1 MFSSDLQLETLSLWR
16 SLLDVVLVA
25 VIIYQL
31 LLLLKGSRSG
41 AALFGVAL
49 IFGMFYLSQDD
60 VVDLP
65 TLNWLLDRF
74 ISSIVVL
81 LVVLFQ
87 DDIRRAL
94 ASTMRSPLVFSSS
107 DPASSAVLGEVLR
120 ATAVLSQRCIGAL
133 VVIEQE
139 ADLDRYV
146 EHGVRVDADVSWQ
159 LLTSLFIPSHMNP
172 THDGAVIIQKGRI
185 ASAACF
191 LPLAFGD
198 DIPANMGSRHRAA
211 LGLADETDAIVVV
224 VSEESGRCAI
234 AHMGQIDL
242 ELKPTNLRDRF
253 RVLFGERRDR
263 DAWQKRWQRRI
274 VHHAPTEMATRSTGE
289 YAFDPQTVRER
300 TVRDTGELLRKATV
314 HQDATVE
321 LQRPEADPKPE
332 PPPEPVES
340 TPEPQGAPPEPALEP
355 LVIKATPIATPAVV
369 LESETLDEADPVEAP
384 SEDDDEKPP
393 PSNGEAAEQAQG
405 EPS

>member
-1 MFSSDLQLETLSLWR
+1 MFSPELQLEALSPWR
-16 SLLDVVLVA
+16 SLFDVLLVA
-25 VIIYQL
+25 AIIYQL
-31 LLLLKGSRSG
+31 LLLMKGSRSG
-41 AALFGVAL
+41 AALFGIAV

-81 LVVLFQ
+81 LIVLFQ

-120 ATAVLSQRCIGAL
+120 ASAVLSQRCIGAL

-139 ADLDRYV
+139 ADLDRFV
-146 EHGVRVDADVSWQ
+146 EHGVRVDAEVSWQ

-172 THDGAVIIQKGRI
+172 THDGAVVIQKGRI
-185 ASAACF
+185 SSAACF

-211 LGLADETDAIVVV
+211 LGLADETDAIIVV

-242 ELKPTNLRDRF
+242 ELKPSSLRERF

-263 DAWQKRWQRRI
+263 EAWQKRWQRRI
-274 VHHAPTEMATRSTGE
+274 IHHSPTEFANRSTGE
-289 YAFDPQTVRER
+289 YAFDPQTVRDR
-300 TVRDTGELLRKATV
+300 SVRDAGELLRKATV
-314 HQDATVE
+314 ETATPARPPVVE
-321 LQRPEADPKPE
+321 PEAEQTTDA
-332 PPPEPVES
+332 S
-340 TPEPQGAPPEPALEP
+340 TGAPPEPALSP
-355 LVIKATPIATPAVV
+355 LVVDHDAEADEEAGRLASHTATVETLQPAV
-369 LESETLDEADPVEAP
+369 LSAEAP
-384 SEDDDEKPP
+384 PPAEPDDDEPK
-393 PSNGEAAEQAQG
+393 EDA
-405 EPS
+405 

>member
-1 MFSSDLQLETLSLWR
+1 MFSPDLQLQALSPWR
-16 SLLDVVLVA
+16 SLFDVLLVA
-25 VIIYQL
+25 AIIYQL
-31 LLLLKGSRSG
+31 LLLMKGSRSG
-41 AALFGVAL
+41 AALFGIAV

-120 ATAVLSQRCIGAL
+120 ASAVLSQRCIGAL

-139 ADLDRYV
+139 ADLDRFV
-146 EHGVRVDADVSWQ
+146 EHGVRVDAEVSWQ

-172 THDGAVIIQKGRI
+172 THDGAVVIQKGRI
-185 ASAACF
+185 SSAACF

-211 LGLADETDAIVVV
+211 LGLADETDAIIVV

-242 ELKPTNLRDRF
+242 ELKPSSLRERF

-263 DAWQKRWQRRI
+263 EAWQKRWQRRI
-274 VHHAPTEMATRSTGE
+274 IHHSPTEIANRSTGE
-289 YAFDPQTVRER
+289 YAFDPQTVRDR
-300 TVRDTGELLRKATV
+300 SVRDTGELVRKAT
-314 HQDATVE
+314 
-321 LQRPEADPKPE
+321 ADSA
-332 PPPEPVES
+332 PPPRPPPAEPETVDTSEAP
-340 TPEPQGAPPEPALEP
+340 TGAPPEPALSP
-355 LVIKATPIATPAVV
+355 LVVDHDAEAEGESAANTAHDKSVETLQPAILSAGAAEPIAGAEEP
-369 LESETLDEADPVEAP
+369 PR
-384 SEDDDEKPP
+384 ED
-393 PSNGEAAEQAQG
+393 A
-405 EPS
+405 

>member
-1 MFSSDLQLETLSLWR
+1 MFSSELQLEALSPWR

-25 VIIYQL
+25 LIIYQV

-41 AALFGVAL
+41 AALFGIAV

-133 VVIEQE
+133 IVIEQE

-146 EHGVRVDADVSWQ
+146 EHGVRADAEVSWQ

-191 LPLAFGD
+191 LPLVFGD

-242 ELKPTNLRDRF
+242 ELKPSNLRDRF
-253 RVLFGERRDR
+253 HVLFGERRDR
-263 DAWQKRWQRRI
+263 EAWQKRWQRRI
-274 VHHAPTEMATRSTGE
+274 VHHAPSEMGTRSTGE
-289 YAFDPQTVRER
+289 YAFDPQAVQKRA
-300 TVRDTGELLRKATV
+300 VRDTGETLRKATV
-314 HQDATVE
+314 HSDTTVE
-321 LQRPEADPKPE
+321 LAGPEAKPQVTE
-332 PPPEPVES
+332 VPPVPEAES
-340 TPEPQGAPPEPALEP
+340 EPQGAPPEPALEP
-355 LVIKATPIATPAVV
+355 LVIKATPSAQLAVNVDEDGEVTTPP
-369 LESETLDEADPVEAP
+369 DNG
-384 SEDDDEKPP
+384 DDD
-393 PSNGEAAEQAQG
+393 EQAQG
-405 EPS
+405 EAS

>member
-1 MFSSDLQLETLSLWR
+1 MFTPELQLEALSPWR
-16 SLLDVVLVA
+16 SLFDVLLVA
-25 VIIYQL
+25 AIIYQL
-31 LLLLKGSRSG
+31 LLLMKGSRSG
-41 AALFGVAL
+41 AALFGIAV

-94 ASTMRSPLVFSSS
+94 ASTMRSPLAFSSG
-107 DPASSAVLGEVLR
+107 DPASGAVLGEVLR
-120 ATAVLSQRCIGAL
+120 ASAVLSQRCIGAL

-139 ADLDRYV
+139 ADLDRFV
-146 EHGVRVDADVSWQ
+146 EHGVRIDANVSWQ

-185 ASAACF
+185 SSAACF

-211 LGLADETDAIVVV
+211 LGLADETDAIIVV

-242 ELKPTNLRDRF
+242 ELKPSNLRERF

-263 DAWQKRWQRRI
+263 EAWQKRWQRRI
-274 VHHAPTEMATRSTGE
+274 IHHSPTEMANRGTGE
-289 YAFDPQTVRER
+289 HAFDPQAVRER
-300 TVRDTGELLRKATV
+300 AVRDTGELLRRATGEHAFGAERSDKEDTTQEDQQV
-314 HQDATVE
+314 APEPGADAT
-321 LQRPEADPKPE
+321 
-332 PPPEPVES
+332 
-340 TPEPQGAPPEPALEP
+340 GAPPEPALAP
-355 LVIKATPIATPAVV
+355 LVIDADAEASPVDDTESSVGPEGRVEVMQPLDLGAQPAPTAAVKA
-369 LESETLDEADPVEAP
+369 SETPR
-384 SEDDDEKPP
+384 ED
-393 PSNGEAAEQAQG
+393 S
-405 EPS
+405 